1 MQLNEQEIEIIKE
14 LIADHGSDCPYLDS
28 DRLRP
33 LAEKLGVWEPEK
45 PLTEEELKRREEWA
59 NSPYGKIMSEMLT
72 RVNKNIVDNLLNNNM
87 FYDDKLWNK
96 KEYKIGTTLKIRM
109 PNNYQVKVK

>member
-1 MQLNEQEIEIIKE
+1 
-14 LIADHGSDCPYLDS
+14 
-28 DRLRP
+28 
-33 LAEKLGVWEPEK
+33 
-45 PLTEEELKRREEWA
+45 
-59 NSPYGKIMSEMLT
+59 MLT
-72 RVNKNIVDNLLNNNM
+72 RINKNIVDNLLNNNM